1 MPYPLFIVHE
11 LSRECWGMVDERA
24 QKGATRMNYRE
35 LISASRRGTVVS
47 KSIRFQRPTLRTRL
61 VWVASAVAFSAV
73 SGCATVP
80 STPAPVHTNKT
91 RTGAARSLSKQ
102 VPSAASAKGKPD
114 GQVVSGSMAV
124 TRALVHFSPV
134 SIFFSSPELG
144 WMIGQGEVKEN
155 GQHILVSQLLLTA
168 DGGRQWV
175 PRYQTKGT
183 LSSLFALG
191 FEAWF
196 RQQLVTA
203 SGNETSTLV
212 HVQLVSG
219 VGGGTPSTGGGQDA
233 VSASTP
239 PFPENPSLASVPM
252 KFVALTHEPVSGVD
266 FVTSSVGYAASPTR
280 QFRNHLLRT
289 ENGGRTWSEIH
300 MPAMVGT
307 GGIVG
312 ISFLTSRH
320 GWIFEA
326 GQPGAGQQQ
335 KAVYGTTDGGRTWAA
350 LDNVDLGSSMA
361 AANAAGASGEEG
373 TGNTTGIAASVDNLG
388 GFPGNGSTGNLGSPS
403 SLSELNLSGYAKGIQ
418 FLNRST
424 GWLWESRGFLMKS
437 TDGGRT
443 WHDNALSAHSW
454 FEVMDVSFANGQ
466 DGFALCRDLQD
477 VQNLSYV
484 LEETT
489 NSGWTWRAIQHWPL
503 A

>member
-1 MPYPLFIVHE
+1 
-11 LSRECWGMVDERA
+11 
-24 QKGATRMNYRE
+24 MNYRAMVG
-35 LISASRRGTVVS
+35 LSRRMTTFS
-47 KSIRFQRPTLRTRL
+47 KSVRFRQNRRPRALF
-61 VWVASAVAFSAV
+61 WVAAAAAFSTV

-80 STPAPVHTNKT
+80 SSHGPVHTYEIHT
-91 RTGAARSLSKQ
+91 STAGRVSSKSQ
-102 VPSAASAKGKPD
+102 SSAPALLKST

-124 TRALVHFSPV
+124 TRTLVHFSPV
-134 SIFFSSPELG
+134 SISFSSPELG

-155 GQHILVSQLLLTA
+155 GQHVMVNQLLLTA
-168 DGGRQWV
+168 DGGRHWV
-175 PRYQTKGT
+175 PRYQTEGT

-196 RQQLVTA
+196 RQQFVTA

-212 HVQLVSG
+212 HAQLVSG

-233 VSASTP
+233 VSTSTP
-239 PFPENPSLASVPM
+239 PLPEQPSLASAAM
-252 KFVALTHEPVSGVD
+252 KFMTLTHAPVRGLD
-266 FVTSSVGYAASPTR
+266 FVTSRVGYADSSPR
-280 QFRNHLLRT
+280 EFRNRLLRT
-289 ENGGRTWSEIH
+289 VNGGRTWSEIH
-300 MPAMVGT
+300 MPAMVGA
-307 GGIVG
+307 GMIVG
-312 ISFLTSRH
+312 ISFLTSRD

-335 KAVYGTTDGGRTWAA
+335 KAVYATTDSGRTWAA

-361 AANAAGASGEEG
+361 AAHAAGVSGGGGAGNATG
-373 TGNTTGIAASVDNLG
+373 TTVSGDNLG
-388 GFPGNGSTGNLGSPS
+388 GLPGSGSTESQESTMSLSGLNLG
-403 SLSELNLSGYAKGIQ
+403 GYAKGIQ

-424 GWLWESRGFLMKS
+424 GWLWESRGFLMES
-437 TDGGRT
+437 TNGGRT

-454 FEVMDVSFANGQ
+454 FEVMDVSFVNGQ

-489 NSGWTWRAIQHWPL
+489 NSGRTWRVIRHWPL
-503 A
+503 V